1 MEEQQSH
8 WMGNSLAQYN
18 SPILQHPLTPKEAN
32 KDKYVTKPRKKS
44 RMNQFEDGTGM
55 GRYLGCKRSEKQ
67 EQQAG
72 AENRAK
78 ETRSGYVLIFIFQHL
93 IFFRR
98 RTSCHHI
105 ECLLSLETDP
115 KAKPRTLTTVSPC
128 TTSNADTFPLPMM
141 PCPCTPTNHCC
152 KDSGTTRTH
161 NVGCK
166 EEPTKQREQ
175 EAIQNVKAGGL
186 NEETGCHFR
195 NTPVIVQINNAKE
208 ERTLLKKLP
217 QPTTDEDEV
226 KVIFEDIKVEC
237 INIEESEEE
246 GDLTSG
252 SEEEEDEEDEEELG
266 ASIEKENGT
275 SSQEKEKPTFIKP
288 FKKRRRMQQMYYPK
302 SRFISITNNLIFDLT
317 VEEEFRI
324 HNINFRR
331 LMEYTNFIKLMKQK
345 FQSSWE
351 DYKKT
356 IFVSA
361 FSLNKVDLQTKC

>member
-1 MEEQQSH
+1 MQEQQSH

-18 SPILQHPLTPKEAN
+18 NSIMQEALKE
-32 KDKYVTKPRKKS
+32 KYVTKPRKKS
-44 RMNQFEDGTGM
+44 RMNQFGDGTDM
-55 GRYLGCKRSEKQ
+55 GRSLGCKRSENQ
-67 EQQAG
+67 QQQQQAG

-78 ETRSGYVLIFIFQHL
+78 QTRSGYVLIFVSLVIRHL

-105 ECLLSLETDP
+105 ECLLSLETES
-115 KAKPRTLTTVSPC
+115 KAKPRPLQTMVS
-128 TTSNADTFPLPMM
+128 SNADPFPLPMM

-166 EEPTKQREQ
+166 DELTKQREQ
-175 EAIQNVKAGGL
+175 EAIQNVKTL
-186 NEETGCHFR
+186 NEEYGCHFI
-195 NTPVIVQINNAKE
+195 NTSVIVQTNNAKE
-208 ERTLLKKLP
+208 EKLT
-217 QPTTDEDEV
+217 QPTADEDEV

-237 INIEESEEE
+237 INVEESEEEE

-252 SEEEEDEEDEEELG
+252 SEEEDEEDEEELD
-266 ASIEKENGT
+266 ASVEKDDAT

-302 SRFISITNNLIFDLT
+302 SRFISINNNLIFDLT

-361 FSLNKVDLQTKC
+361 FSLNKVNHCDQML